1 MASPTGMTPQASHG
15 PTSAMAEGPGVQVLE
30 RPRTDLAPLSA
41 VVCHDD
47 PHTTFEFVIQV
58 LRGVF
63 RLPQA
68 RAVELTIRVDAAG
81 AAVIGRYPKEVAE
94 RKVQRATAL
103 ARANAYPLTFSVE
116 SDD

>member
-1 MASPTGMTPQASHG
+1 MG
-15 PTSAMAEGPGVQVLE
+15 PTSGTTPVSPLASDAATVEAPKIETLE
-30 RPRTDLAPLSA
+30 ASSTELAPLSR

-47 PHTTFEFVIQV
+47 PHTTMEFVIEV

-68 RAVELTIRVDAAG
+68 RAVELMMRVHQSG
-81 AAVIGRYPKEVAE
+81 AAVIGRYPHEVAE
-94 RKVQRATAL
+94 RKVTRATSL

-116 SDD
+116 EGE